1 VSVPDQAGAQHS
13 QSPINAEYCAVIRVN
28 KFVADKFPWLSPC
41 AAQREFAFRG
51 SYHNCCHHNAS
62 LRLADLPDWDW
73 RDISAHLRCTKCGTV
88 GYVDTR
94 LNWSE
99 VINFNKGVG

>member
-1 VSVPDQAGAQHS
+1 MLQATGCDGCTLDAFTRGEDCLGPAEVDVGRGQVAQ
-13 QSPINAEYCAVIRVN
+13 ALVI
-28 KFVADKFPWLSPC
+28 ADVVI
-41 AAQREFAFRG
+41 
-51 SYHNCCHHNAS
+51 
-62 LRLADLPDWDW
+62 PDWDW
-73 RDISAHLRCTKCGTV
+73 RDISAHLRCTKCDTV